1 MRYICHK
8 RFKGKCLSGEV
19 NIPAGSR
26 CIEIRGMIVW
36 NNLAICY
43 NTSEHAYTYF
53 CRDDDGNGM
62 ERGSLIRAIK
72 GKLAKNDSQHQARWD
87 KIWDDPICQNMKS
100 KQIGDFW
107 VWGFEFYNASIEDL
121 KHIAGLIGAKEGT
134 V

>member
-1 MRYICHK
+1 MKYICHK
-8 RFKGKCLSGEV
+8 RFKGKSLSGEV

-36 NNLAICY
+36 SNLAICY
-43 NTSEHAYTYF
+43 STSENAYTYF

-87 KIWDDPICQNMKS
+87 KIWDDPICQAMKS
-100 KQIGDFW
+100 KQIEDFW

-121 KHIAGLIGAKEGT
+121 KHIAGLIGAKGEKE
-134 V
+134 